1 MCASEIGKNILV
13 RAAANH
19 SQQKSGDVLQQHCLP
34 DDEEERDH
42 GIGVPMIDLKLPQ
55 TLTEKMQPR
64 EEVANNED
72 SEDRQLNQ
80 ECTQCL
86 SRFLFHPFQMLRFE
100 PHLRSRV
107 NSTKV
112 KCRCADTRFSLTFH
126 SHSTR

>member
-1 MCASEIGKNILV
+1 MCAPEIGKNILV

-19 SQQKSGDVLQQHCLP
+19 SQQKRSDVLQQHCLP
-34 DDEEERDH
+34 DDKEKRDH
-42 GIGVPMIDLKLPQ
+42 GIGIPMIDLKLPQ
-55 TLTEKMQPR
+55 AFTEKMQHQ
-64 EEVANNED
+64 EEVPDDEN
-72 SEDRQLNQ
+72 SVDRQLNQ

-112 KCRCADTRFSLTFH
+112 KCRCADTCFSLTFH